1 MDKWRESRLGDVAR
15 IIGGGTPS
23 TKNSDNY
30 NGKISWI
37 TPKDLSL
44 FKQRYI
50 KTGERFITQ
59 RGLDSSS
66 AKLLPPNTILFT
78 SRAPIGYIAIAKN
91 KLSTNQGFKNL
102 IINEKNDFLFFY
114 YLLKYMTPRIKLF
127 ASGSTFL
134 EINSETL
141 KSIEIKIPEI
151 KTQKAISHVLGT
163 LDDKIE
169 LNQQMNETLESMAQA
184 IFKDWFVDF
193 GPTRRKMEGATDSDV
208 IIGGLINSRKSNY
221 SFELPISSE
230 KNANIAGLFPAT
242 LSNLNLPEG
251 WRECKVSAFGKIR
264 GGQQLTKS
272 EFFSDGLIPVFGGAG
287 HMGQTNKSNV
297 EGFIISV
304 GRVGAYCGNFV
315 AHRGYAWI
323 NNNASFF
330 DLFKTTEPEWFFYA
344 LRNLKINQIR
354 KGAAQPFVSNRDI
367 ANLTI
372 VYPDE
377 KILSEFQFFVVPL
390 IKLIEENN
398 SEKQVL
404 IEIRDFLLQKLIS
417 GEIFIHNDETCT

>member
-1 MDKWRESRLGDVAR
+1 MDKWREVRLGDIADIGTGKTNRQDETENGVYPLFDRSSVVKRSDKYLFDCKAVIIPGEGKEFLPRYFSGKFDLHQRAYR
-15 IIGGGTPS
+15 ITS
-23 TKNSDNY
+23 KSEDSVKTK
-30 NGKISWI
+30 
-37 TPKDLSL
+37 
-44 FKQRYI
+44 
-50 KTGERFITQ
+50 
-59 RGLDSSS
+59 
-66 AKLLPPNTILFT
+66 
-78 SRAPIGYIAIAKN
+78 
-91 KLSTNQGFKNL
+91 
-102 IINEKNDFLFFY
+102 FLYY
-114 YLLKYMTPRIKLF
+114 YLNKHRYYWERVAVGTTVKSLRLHSFKDFPVQLP
-127 ASGSTFL
+127 
-134 EINSETL
+134 
-141 KSIEIKIPEI
+141 SIEE
-151 KTQKAISHVLGT
+151 QKAIVYVLGT

-193 GPTRRKMEGATDSDV
+193 GPTRRKMEGATDPDV